1 MTINVH
7 APFNKSRCNLGPR
20 AYQLEHCTEI
30 VYESADVGEF
40 EMQGIGSTL
49 DWSRMLGFEQ
59 IAADRDTVRGA
70 GNLGAKVGG
79 KIGNKAGTK
88 G

>member
-1 MTINVH
+1 
-7 APFNKSRCNLGPR
+7 
-20 AYQLEHCTEI
+20 
-30 VYESADVGEF
+30 
-40 EMQGIGSTL
+40 MQGIGSTL

-59 IAADRDTVRGA
+59 IAANRDTVRGA
-70 GNLGAKVGG
+70 GKLGAMVGG

>member
-1 MTINVH
+1 
-7 APFNKSRCNLGPR
+7 
-20 AYQLEHCTEI
+20 
-30 VYESADVGEF
+30 
-40 EMQGIGSTL
+40 MQGIGSKI

-59 IAADRDTVRGA
+59 IADQRSTVRNA
-70 GNLGAKVGG
+70 TKLSAKIGG